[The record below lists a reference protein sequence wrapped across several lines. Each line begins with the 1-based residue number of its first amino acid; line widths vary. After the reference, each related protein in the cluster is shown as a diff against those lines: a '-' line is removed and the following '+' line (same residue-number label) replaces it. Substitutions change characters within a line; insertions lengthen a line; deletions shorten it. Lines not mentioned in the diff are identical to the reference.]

1 MDSLGGGCRERGSDP
16 GGVAGQVGEEEGL
29 PVAGDSLGGGC
40 RERGSDPGPVAGQ
53 VGEEE
58 GLPGS
63 GDAEPPGQH
72 AEQHVPLALA
82 PPPAWA
88 GEQRA
93 ARVALPWDSVSAQSR
108 SQRVGKGK
116 HSVLNYYIYIF

>member
-1 MDSLGGGCRERGSDP
+1 MDSLGGGCRQRGSDP
-16 GGVAGQVGEEEGL
+16 GSVA
-29 PVAGDSLGGGC
+29 
-40 RERGSDPGPVAGQ
+40 RQ

-58 GLPGS
+58 GLPGA

-72 AEQHVPLALA
+72 AEQHVSLALA

-108 SQRVGKGK
+108 SQRVGNVALPWDSVSAQSRSQRVGKGK